1 MLKPL
6 ECLYSNR
13 GKSVIVVTK
22 GKKEYRGILD
32 GYDSHMNLVL
42 KQAEVYFDGELQE
55 TVPTVVVRGDNVIF
69 ISP

>member
-6 ECLYSNR
+6 ESLNSNR

-22 GKKEYRGILD
+22 GNKEYRGILD

-42 KQAEVYFDGELQE
+42 KNTEIYFEGELQE
-55 TVPTVVVRGDNVIF
+55 TVPTLVVRGDNVIF